1 MNNPLPFQLP
11 FQLTSTQAMLIVA
24 LAISL
29 TYTAV
34 RMARMAKSL
43 GRNPRLWFFISL
55 FCSALPAMIVFWAD
69 ARNRVRAEASLASFA
84 RRKRRRQ
91 QRQARPKQT
100 RCPHCGEFFT
110 EANPADSADHANLA
124 DIDSRCPHCK
134 LPRQQET
141 LA

>member
-1 MNNPLPFQLP
+1 MNDPLPFQLP

-84 RRKRRRQ
+84 RRKRRRE
-91 QRQARPKQT
+91 QRQARPKQIPT
-100 RCPHCGEFFT
+100 TQCPHCGEFFT
-110 EANPADSADHANLA
+110 SADKA
-124 DIDSRCPHCK
+124 DKTDIADRCPHCK
-134 LPRQQET
+134 QPRQQET